1 MSYECLGKRPLLKTV
16 TLPLK
21 PLVKLCKLQAL
32 AVFER
37 CMPQTAPADSPQ
49 QTQATAEV
57 VLRHHLCWKH
67 RDLDGVMA
75 HYHPDI
81 QYHDFFQNRVVCF
94 DQLREYLQAS
104 MPRDPDEGIEHTDR
118 ICTDGDTAFTCSCRC

>member
-1 MSYECLGKRPLLKTV
+1 
-16 TLPLK
+16 
-21 PLVKLCKLQAL
+21 
-32 AVFER
+32 
-37 CMPQTAPADSPQ
+37 MPQTVPADSPQ

-118 ICTDGDTAFTCSCRC
+118 IRTDGDTAFIQYRVTLRGGQGLVSFRTSEAITVRD